1 MTVVVE
7 TGIGLE
13 EANSYIDGA
22 YLVGYF
28 SAERIEKWE
37 KLSQEAQDSLLVS
50 ATQFIDLSYRWI
62 GIRKSIE
69 QGLNW
74 PRENAYYP
82 DTETLIDGIPRAVRK
97 ATAETVAL
105 LLSGNAPASLFMVIQ
120 EAQVKREKLAVLETE
135 YFEKKGAAEGET
147 AYEILNLLLAGLY
160 NEDLRKSCGIQTAEV
175 IRS

>member
-7 TGIGLE
+7 TGIGIE

-28 SAERIEKWE
+28 SAEQIQKWD
-37 KLSQEAQDSLLVS
+37 KLSQEAQDFLLVS
-50 ATQFIDLSYRWI
+50 ATQFIDLSYKWI

-82 DTETLIDGIPRAVRK
+82 DTDTLIDGIPRAVRK
-97 ATAETVAL
+97 ATAETVVL
-105 LLSGNAPASLFMVIQ
+105 LLSGNASLFTVIQ
-120 EAQVKREKLAVLETE
+120 EAQVKKEKLAVLETE
-135 YFEKKGAAEGET
+135 YFENRRLPDGET
-147 AYEILNLLLAGLY
+147 AYQLLNLLLTGLY
-160 NEDLRKSCGIQTAEV
+160 QSNDPQKSCGIQTTEV
-175 IRS
+175 IRA